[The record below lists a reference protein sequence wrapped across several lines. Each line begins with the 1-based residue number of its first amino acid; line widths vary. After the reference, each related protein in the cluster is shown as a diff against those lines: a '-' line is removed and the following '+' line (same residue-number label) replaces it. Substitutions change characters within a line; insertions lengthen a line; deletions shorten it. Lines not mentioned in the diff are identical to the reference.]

1 MRKRRGGGRKGKRPG
16 KRKGGNVAFSCA
28 VPPMCPH
35 CSLARPATYVSTFG
49 ALLCRADAAL
59 QLQGRCSGQLPWS
72 ETCSSMQ
79 RIKKETSVTFGNGGP
94 NG

>member
-49 ALLCRADAAL
+49 ALLRRADAAL

-79 RIKKETSVTFGNGGP
+79 RSKKETSVTFGNGDP